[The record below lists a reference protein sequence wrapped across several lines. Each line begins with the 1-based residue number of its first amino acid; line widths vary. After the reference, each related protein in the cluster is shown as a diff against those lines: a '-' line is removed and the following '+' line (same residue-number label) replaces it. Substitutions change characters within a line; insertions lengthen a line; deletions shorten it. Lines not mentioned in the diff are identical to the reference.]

1 VNPYEAVKGASKEAR
16 RINLMRN
23 QAEVK
28 TEGEKVTTLSL
39 RRLAQDKIVVKY
51 DVPHTDDS
59 EGAGNP

>member
-1 VNPYEAVKGASKEAR
+1 
-16 RINLMRN
+16 MRN